1 MSTSATY
8 KFISE
13 RRGAG
18 SHTAYIFVAVG
29 IVERAA
35 ATITAGF
42 LNNDAINTDAMA
54 NPITDINTFI
64 RANKHAEM
72 TQDHDSH
79 GDTDFRYTIAGT
91 YIIAQE
97 RVKEDALVDLAD
109 VDFSDYGRATFKTFW
124 EGHIEDFLIIFCPH
138 AEDLKFIN
146 EENN

>member
-42 LNNDAINTDAMA
+42 LNNDAVNTDAMA
-54 NPITDINTFI
+54 NPIVVPINDINTFI
-64 RANKHAEM
+64 RANTHAEM
-72 TQDHDSH
+72 TQSHDSH
-79 GDTDFRYTIAGT
+79 ADTDFRYTIK
-91 YIIAQE
+91 
-97 RVKEDALVDLAD
+97 RRLHH
-109 VDFSDYGRATFKTFW
+109 R
-124 EGHIEDFLIIFCPH
+124 
-138 AEDLKFIN
+138 
-146 EENN
+146 